1 MNKRTIISILDV
13 IIWIFVGIQFRLA
26 IYGQIHYGMP
36 FFHPLAQWIMFGC
49 WVWLCIKG
57 PIERIKEKKNEWD

>member
-1 MNKRTIISILDV
+1 MNKGIIVSILDV
-13 IIWIFVGIQFRLA
+13 IIWIFVGIEFRLA
-26 IYGQIHYGMP
+26 IYGQTHYGMP
-36 FFHPLAQWIMFGC
+36 FTNPGVQWIMFGC